1 MGMPVGEL
9 RINVRFVP
17 FAGDAMLPSPGDE
30 IIELARD
37 MIDFGVS
44 MFTVL
49 CIILVLDLVIA
60 LDVGVPSLCAIE
72 WWTTMVG
79 ILVDT
84 LFGAAPGIEV
94 GVLLDADSNIW
105 AATMTASEAI
115 TMLVSPEEALLVG

>member
-1 MGMPVGEL
+1 
-9 RINVRFVP
+9 
-17 FAGDAMLPSPGDE
+17 
-30 IIELARD
+30 
-37 MIDFGVS
+37 
-44 MFTVL
+44 
-49 CIILVLDLVIA
+49 
-60 LDVGVPSLCAIE
+60 
-72 WWTTMVG
+72 MVG

>member
-1 MGMPVGEL
+1 MGMPVGVL

-17 FAGDAMLPSPGDE
+17 FAGDVMLPSPGDE

-60 LDVGVPSLCAIE
+60 LDVGVPSLCAIG
-72 WWTTMVG
+72 W
-79 ILVDT
+79 
-84 LFGAAPGIEV
+84 
-94 GVLLDADSNIW
+94 
-105 AATMTASEAI
+105 
-115 TMLVSPEEALLVG
+115 